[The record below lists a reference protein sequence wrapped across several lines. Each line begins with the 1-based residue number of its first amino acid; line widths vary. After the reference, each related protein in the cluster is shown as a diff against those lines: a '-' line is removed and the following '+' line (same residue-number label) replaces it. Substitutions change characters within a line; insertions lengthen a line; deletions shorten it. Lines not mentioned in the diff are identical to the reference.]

1 MERSRELGAYLTAA
15 ILAGIT
21 LAVFG
26 FLRDYGPESALLRFH
41 QAAVANRTDALQRVC
56 KDRVDSEAV
65 AFLRARL
72 DALNGQGAKIRMG
85 LVHRET
91 RIDSVNGQTAKVT
104 SVVTEVRY
112 YAAGRVENIFWVI
125 DHEPG
130 GWMVNAYETVL
141 FPMKRLGAGRP
152 G

>member
-1 MERSRELGAYLTAA
+1 VERSRTIGAYIAA
-15 ILAGIT
+15 IALAALT
-21 LAVFG
+21 LSVFG

-41 QAAVANRTDALQRVC
+41 QAAIANQTNALQRVC
-56 KDRVDSEAV
+56 KDKADSEAV
-65 AFLRARL
+65 EILKSRL
-72 DALNGQGAKIRMG
+72 GALSAQGAKIRMG

-91 RIDSVNGQTAKVT
+91 RFDRVNGETVKVS

-112 YAAGRVENIFWVI
+112 YAPGRIENIFWVI
-125 DHEPG
+125 DHEPA

-141 FPMKRLGAGRP
+141 FPVKRLGVGRP